1 LANLA
6 DELKA
11 AMLERL
17 RADQGFAVGVKNR
30 IFESEPGDLLGAW
43 IGATGFDAGGG
54 VIDFVATVHVRVE
67 TGKEAAKVLIEIAKR
82 TFAEAPTMDG
92 ISITGWQLG
101 FHEAR
106 LEDENSAYHGLARF
120 RAKAQ
125 IVSSL
130 T

>member
-1 LANLA
+1 
-6 DELKA
+6 
-11 AMLERL
+11 
-17 RADQGFAVGVKNR
+17 VGVKNR
-30 IFESEPGDLLGAW
+30 ILEAEPGDLLGAW
-43 IGATGFDAGGG
+43 IGATGFDAGDG

-67 TGKEAAKVLIEIAKR
+67 TGKDAATALIEIAR
-82 TFAEAPTMDG
+82 RVFAEAPTMDG
-92 ISITGWQLG
+92 TSITAWQSG

-125 IVSSL
+125 IVSSP